1 MMKQLANI
9 AAAQSL
15 STGSYCARA
24 GAGLKSLNTLFRAL
38 TLLLCL
44 TISLTPTLAQS
55 DIICFLGVLKL
66 TDSGHTEAQ
75 NYVIKEEAEWQS
87 LWDKTFSNTSEK
99 PPLPKIDFARRT
111 IVAVFQGTQPSSN
124 YEISVEEI
132 VETDNS
138 LEVAVKA
145 IAPGKRCVV
154 TGKVTRP
161 FDIIEI
167 EKTEKQVVFHVRRK
181 VRNCG

>member
-1 MMKQLANI
+1 MKHLANI
-9 AAAQSL
+9 SVAQSL
-15 STGSYCARA
+15 STGSYSAKARA
-24 GAGLKSLNTLFRAL
+24 ALKSLDTLSCAL
-38 TLLLCL
+38 TILACL
-44 TISLTPTLAQS
+44 ALSLTPTLAQA
-55 DIICFLGVLKL
+55 DTICFLGVLKL

-75 NYVIKEEAEWQS
+75 NYVIKEGAEWES
-87 LWDKTFSNTSEK
+87 LWDKIFSNTSEK
-99 PPLPKIDFARRT
+99 PPLPEIDFTRRT
-111 IVAVFQGTQPSSN
+111 VVAVFQGTQPSSN
-124 YEISVEEI
+124 YEISIEGI
-132 VETDNS
+132 VETENS

-167 EKTEKQVVFHVRRK
+167 EKTEKQVVFHVKHR

>member
-1 MMKQLANI
+1 MKSI
-9 AAAQSL
+9 DSFFRSL
-15 STGSYCARA
+15 TI
-24 GAGLKSLNTLFRAL
+24 
-38 TLLLCL
+38 LLCL
-44 TISLTPTLAQS
+44 ALSLTPTLAQA
-55 DIICFLGVLKL
+55 DTICFLGVLKL

-75 NYVIKEEAEWQS
+75 NYVIKTAAEWQS
-87 LWDKTFSNTSEK
+87 LWDKIFSNTSEK
-99 PPLPKIDFARRT
+99 QPLPQIDFTRRT

-124 YEISVEEI
+124 YEISIEEI
-132 VETDNS
+132 VETENS

-145 IAPGKRCVV
+145 IKPGKRCVV

-167 EKTEKQVVFHVRRK
+167 EKTEKQVVFHVRQK